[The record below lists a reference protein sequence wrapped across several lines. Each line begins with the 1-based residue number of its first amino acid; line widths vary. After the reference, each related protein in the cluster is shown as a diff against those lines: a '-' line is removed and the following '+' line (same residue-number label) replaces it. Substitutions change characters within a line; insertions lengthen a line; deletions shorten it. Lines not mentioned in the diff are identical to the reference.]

1 MTYKHIVTLE
11 ARLTIQ
17 TEEKMSLE
25 ELENILHELEYEV
38 TSEYGIVTISNIDT
52 EIASYNKSV
61 K

>member
-1 MTYKHIVTLE
+1 MAYKHIVTLE

-38 TSEYGIVTISNIDT
+38 TSEYGSVTVSNIDT
-52 EIASYNKSV
+52 DFISYNKSI